1 MQAKVSPFILQR
13 PRGTRDYLPD
23 EMRVR
28 EQVIKKFKETF
39 ELYGYGEV
47 LTPAFEHLELLEA
60 KAGPEVKEQIYWFT
74 DKAGRRLGLRFE
86 LTTPIARIIAT
97 KPEIPKPIRF
107 YYVAPVWRYE
117 EPQRGRLREFWH
129 AGVELIGS
137 KYVEGDAEVI
147 ALMYRAL
154 KNVGLDDV
162 VVKLGERRIAETLAD
177 KVGVEPNRRDDF
189 FRAIDK
195 LDKLGVEGVIEWLS
209 KLGLTNSQIELVV
222 DFITIKGDNEDKL
235 NKARELLNSDKASN
249 AVEELKELITL
260 LTEGYCLP
268 KDSLIVDFGIVRGL
282 AYYTSLVYEAVV
294 PSAVGVGS
302 VAGGGRYDD
311 LIKLVGGPNLPATG
325 MAIGV
330 ERVIEALFIKER
342 VKLEATNNVVLVVST
357 SFDIY
362 KEALKVAEE
371 LRNNGIPT
379 QCDVMRRKLSTTLEH
394 ADRLGIPY
402 TVIVGPRELKEGKVV
417 LRDMVKREQSVLKLD
432 DLISNLKAKLSVG

>member
-1 MQAKVSPFILQR
+1 MQTEVGPFVLRR
-13 PRGTRDYLPD
+13 PRGTRDYLPE
-23 EMRVR
+23 EMKVR
-28 EQVIKKFKETF
+28 EQVIEKFKKTF

-74 DKAGRRLGLRFE
+74 DKAGRKLGLRFE
-86 LTTPIARIIAT
+86 LTTPIARIVAT

-154 KNVGLDDV
+154 KNVGLDNV
-162 VVKLGERRIAETLAD
+162 IVKLGERRIAEALAD
-177 KVGVEPNRRDDF
+177 KVGVKSYKKDDF

-195 LDKLGVEGVIEWLS
+195 LDKLGIEGVIQWLTKIGLS
-209 KLGLTNSQIELVV
+209 KSQIELVI
-222 DFITIKGDNEDKL
+222 DFITIKGSNEDKL
-235 NKARELLNSDKASN
+235 SKAQEILDSEKASE
-249 AVEELKELITL
+249 AIKGLEELITL
-260 LTEGYCLP
+260 LIEGYCLP

-282 AYYTSLVYEAVV
+282 AYYTSLVYEAIV
-294 PSAVGVGS
+294 PDVTEVGS

-330 ERVIEALFIKER
+330 ERVIEALLIKEK
-342 VKLEATNNVVLVVST
+342 VKIETTNDIVLVAPT
-357 SFDIY
+357 SLDIY
-362 KEALKVAEE
+362 KEALKIAEK
-371 LRNNGIPT
+371 LRNNNIPV
-379 QCDVMRRKLSTTLEH
+379 QCNVMRRKLASLLEH
-394 ADRLGIPY
+394 ADKVGVPY
-402 TVIVGPRELKEGKVV
+402 TIIVGPRELKEGKVV
-417 LRDMVKREQSVLKLD
+417 LRDMIKREQKVMKIDELINYLKT
-432 DLISNLKAKLSVG
+432 KLSPE